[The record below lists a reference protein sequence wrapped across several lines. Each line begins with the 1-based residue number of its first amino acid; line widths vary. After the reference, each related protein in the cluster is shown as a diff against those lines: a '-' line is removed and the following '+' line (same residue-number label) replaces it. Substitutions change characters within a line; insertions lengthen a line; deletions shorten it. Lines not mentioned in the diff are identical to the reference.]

1 MSLRNLLN
9 KSLNIRRET
18 SLVLDSVTM
27 AAAISFTLGK
37 AFEKL
42 GLAVVKEMKSP
53 IIWILFF
60 MTFLLGMIV
69 EHYFGEWTLLSILWK

>member
-27 AAAISFTLGK
+27 AAAISFTRQPSKK
-37 AFEKL
+37 ASVFVL
-42 GLAVVKEMKSP
+42 
-53 IIWILFF
+53 
-60 MTFLLGMIV
+60 
-69 EHYFGEWTLLSILWK
+69 